1 MAGAEGEKADFHI
14 NAQKSRTRSSQSG
27 LNNGKLGLPNPA
39 AQPLNQLQPQTP
51 KEKTEKPKTLGK
63 CPQCSSTS
71 LYKDGLRYISDGTS
85 IQRWL
90 CRNCGYR
97 FTDPQRK
104 AKTVWKNPPSGLNL
118 PFGLLYSCQGNN
130 DPKGRVPSA
139 PEAVQTLAEVKKD
152 AKNGQAGATMQT
164 TAAKG
169 KIIEYS
175 FWLLKRGYAE
185 STIKGRTK
193 ILKIL
198 TKREADLFD
207 PESVKEA
214 IAKQKWSEGRKAN
227 AVDAYTSFLQMHGM
241 TWDPPKYKRIRKLPF
256 IPTETEIDQ
265 LIAGCGKR
273 TSTLLQLLKETGMR
287 IGEAW
292 KLEWTDID
300 SENGTVRVTPEKGSN
315 PRIFKTSTKLMN
327 MLNSLPKNPKS
338 TKVFGWRWLKSQERL
353 FVKERRKIAEK
364 LQNQRILKITF
375 HTFRHWK
382 ATMEYHKTKDILHV
396 MQILGHKNINNTL
409 MYTQLVNFKE
419 NEYVSKVAKTVKE
432 ACQLIEAGFEYVCE
446 VNGAKIF
453 RKRK

>member
-1 MAGAEGEKADFHI
+1 
-14 NAQKSRTRSSQSG
+14 
-27 LNNGKLGLPNPA
+27 
-39 AQPLNQLQPQTP
+39 
-51 KEKTEKPKTLGK
+51 
-63 CPQCSSTS
+63 
-71 LYKDGLRYISDGTS
+71 
-85 IQRWL
+85 
-90 CRNCGYR
+90 
-97 FTDPQRK
+97 
-104 AKTVWKNPPSGLNL
+104 
-118 PFGLLYSCQGNN
+118 
-130 DPKGRVPSA
+130 
-139 PEAVQTLAEVKKD
+139 
-152 AKNGQAGATMQT
+152 
-164 TAAKG
+164 
-169 KIIEYS
+169 
-175 FWLLKRGYAE
+175 
-185 STIKGRTK
+185 
-193 ILKIL
+193 
-198 TKREADLFD
+198 
-207 PESVKEA
+207 
-214 IAKQKWSEGRKAN
+214 
-227 AVDAYTSFLQMHGM
+227 MHGM

-432 ACQLIEAGFEYVCE
+432 ACQLVEAGFEYVCDINE
-446 VNGAKIF
+446 AKIF

>member
-1 MAGAEGEKADFHI
+1 MAKAEDKTALPEVPSAASSVPLK
-14 NAQKSRTRSSQSG
+14 TRVKI
-27 LNNGKLGLPNPA
+27 GKLECSSPNFSAQSPSPP
-39 AQPLNQLQPQTP
+39 QPLN
-51 KEKTEKPKTLGK
+51 
-63 CPQCSSTS
+63 CPECRSAR
-71 LYKDGLRYISDGTS
+71 LYKDGIRYLADGS
-85 IQRWL
+85 SVQRWL

-97 FTDPQRK
+97 FSDLKRK
-104 AKTVWKNPPSGLNL
+104 VSTRQWKNPPFGLNW
-118 PFGLLYSCQGNN
+118 PSASKYYCQGNN
-130 DPKGRVPSA
+130 DPHGRVPSA
-139 PEAVQTLAEVKKD
+139 LEAVQTLAEVKKD

-164 TAAKG
+164 TTAKG

-273 TSTLLQLLKETGMR
+273 TSTLLQLLKETGIR

-432 ACQLIEAGFEYVCE
+432 ACQLIEAGFEYVCD